1 MGQTRA
7 GRGGSIQSL
16 LLLLLLLPVLLH
28 YPRTGTQGTPRAVS
42 ARPRHALTLSL
53 TLVVP
58 SQAFCLPL
66 FRGCSP
72 QIERLKSPHRRP
84 GWLSRR
90 IGIRARIR
98 IRRTRRTQLRF
109 AASQLGWQRPPHP
122 PNGCY
127 RLAEQRRRSTEH
139 QLVTEAQSAS

>member
-7 GRGGSIQSL
+7 GRGGLIRS

-28 YPRTGTQGTPRAVS
+28 YPRITQGTPRAVS

-58 SQAFCLPL
+58 SQAFSLPL

-72 QIERLKSPHRRP
+72 QIERLKNPHRRP

-90 IGIRARIR
+90 IGIRGRIR

-109 AASQLGWQRPPHP
+109 AASQLG
-122 PNGCY
+122 
-127 RLAEQRRRSTEH
+127 
-139 QLVTEAQSAS
+139 